1 MKVKW
6 AHNADPTAS
15 STSAA
20 AAVATTHGDT
30 HSLADQPYALSSSK
44 PVAKKK
50 KCGKTQLT
58 HVDKNCEFW
67 NFAIQWHLK
76 MKTCS

>member
-15 STSAA
+15 STSAAA

-44 PVAKKK
+44 PVAKKNV
-50 KCGKTQLT
+50 GKRSLPMWT
-58 HVDKNCEFW
+58 
-67 NFAIQWHLK
+67 
-76 MKTCS
+76 KTVNSGILLYNGT